1 MITDNE
7 IQATKLSP
15 TKKDF
20 YQIWNEL
27 LDTASKISERWSPA
41 ETNESDPG
49 IVLLKVLTGIA
60 DKLNYTVDKNI
71 LEAYM
76 PSATQEESMR
86 KLCEMMGYNVK
97 YYQSATTTAVISYRG
112 GTGETGSIEIP
123 KYTVIQNAEK
133 TTSFVTTKGTNVSKN
148 SADATVST
156 AVDIIEGVAVQ
167 CDGINGTKLIT
178 AELFDDN
185 MRFYL
190 PETQIAENGLFIYNA
205 KNDTGTYVEDEDKQ

>member
-1 MITDNE
+1 
-7 IQATKLSP
+7 
-15 TKKDF
+15 
-20 YQIWNEL
+20 
-27 LDTASKISERWSPA
+27 
-41 ETNESDPG
+41 
-49 IVLLKVLTGIA
+49 
-60 DKLNYTVDKNI
+60 
-71 LEAYM
+71 
-76 PSATQEESMR
+76 
-86 KLCEMMGYNVK
+86 MGYNVK

-112 GTGETGSIEIP
+112 DTGSDGSASTDDGNIEIP

-133 TTSFVTTKGTNVSKN
+133 TASFVTTVGTYVSKN

-205 KNDTGTYVEDEDKQ
+205 KNDTGTYVEDEKKQ